1 MLVPRLS
8 SFPFHSSV
16 QVGANDVNPEAFTTV
31 ILRGG
36 EILRRGTT
44 FSSLLGESESF
55 DSVSINTTHQKTLHT
70 SFFFPLNL
78 FIPVSNNLTDPLLF

>member
-36 EILRRGTT
+36 SFLHSSYIIEVVRAISYFNFEICH
-44 FSSLLGESESF
+44 SLLAILIVELVISSF
-55 DSVSINTTHQKTLHT
+55 G
-70 SFFFPLNL
+70 
-78 FIPVSNNLTDPLLF
+78 

>member
-36 EILRRGTT
+36 SFLI
-44 FSSLLGESESF
+44 SQSLEKAFLSG
-55 DSVSINTTHQKTLHT
+55 
-70 SFFFPLNL
+70 
-78 FIPVSNNLTDPLLF
+78 